1 MQSKNSKRMK
11 DVLDKGALLSDFDT
25 VSLLD
30 AMLNDL
36 IPLSEND
43 LVNIENVKSY
53 SGYYAFS
60 VPIPVNLIKEAVS
73 LAKQTDN
80 YLSRLVLKYPYIQ
93 LIVEYWIINKLY
105 DVYKNDPNI
114 IGAANLGKDY
124 KSFNNYLS
132 YHYLPYEEYE
142 TNQDKISMHGYSATF
157 ESIAQLI
164 SQLDGKRFRTL
175 SFKPESEFKNSSKD
189 ILYDVSSWD
198 FAVNKLYRETDFTLY
213 DFIYDVFYN
222 GICKALRG
230 SFKSDMITKLLPLSK
245 SHEKIFRYEEINFEA
260 MYGSDID
267 RELFPRLN
275 RKVTRL
281 ACMCPKL
288 QPEESLI
295 VKSAPNQFMYGGK
308 ESSYNFQND
317 YYNPKL
323 GMVYDELWEVC
334 GRSIEKAKA
343 NKDEDEDDMDNLLA
357 GEVGLYQYSFYS
369 MYPRPPLRAFPE
381 YISDKDGNIIEEID
395 TYNFKETE
403 ARLGTKFYYTHN
415 FHVTTPAFYIYRKLY
430 GYDWDRIFTIRDDL
444 MTVTNN
450 LAVPSLYFK
459 YAGIQ
464 LILLSFLN
472 SYGWCDEYLY

>member
-142 TNQDKISMHGYSATF
+142 TNQDK
-157 ESIAQLI
+157 
-164 SQLDGKRFRTL
+164 
-175 SFKPESEFKNSSKD
+175 
-189 ILYDVSSWD
+189 
-198 FAVNKLYRETDFTLY
+198 
-213 DFIYDVFYN
+213 
-222 GICKALRG
+222 
-230 SFKSDMITKLLPLSK
+230 
-245 SHEKIFRYEEINFEA
+245 
-260 MYGSDID
+260 
-267 RELFPRLN
+267 
-275 RKVTRL
+275 
-281 ACMCPKL
+281 
-288 QPEESLI
+288 
-295 VKSAPNQFMYGGK
+295 
-308 ESSYNFQND
+308 
-317 YYNPKL
+317 
-323 GMVYDELWEVC
+323 
-334 GRSIEKAKA
+334 
-343 NKDEDEDDMDNLLA
+343 
-357 GEVGLYQYSFYS
+357 
-369 MYPRPPLRAFPE
+369 
-381 YISDKDGNIIEEID
+381 
-395 TYNFKETE
+395 
-403 ARLGTKFYYTHN
+403 
-415 FHVTTPAFYIYRKLY
+415 
-430 GYDWDRIFTIRDDL
+430 
-444 MTVTNN
+444 
-450 LAVPSLYFK
+450 
-459 YAGIQ
+459 
-464 LILLSFLN
+464 
-472 SYGWCDEYLY
+472 